1 MGRVGSLPGVAIA
14 RASSGDMIA
23 VAASAYS
30 STLTG
35 TYRISRPTTAPISA
49 AGSVRSKGGVPARE
63 PIRTPTP
70 RPASRCATRRPVLPV
85 PPVTSTSSLMPS
97 SLRETC

>member
-49 AGSVRSKGGVPARE
+49 AGSVRSNGGVPARE

-70 RPASRCATRRPVLPV
+70 RPASRCATRVRSCRCRRSRVRV
-85 PPVTSTSSLMPS
+85 RSCRRVFA
-97 SLRETC
+97 RHV